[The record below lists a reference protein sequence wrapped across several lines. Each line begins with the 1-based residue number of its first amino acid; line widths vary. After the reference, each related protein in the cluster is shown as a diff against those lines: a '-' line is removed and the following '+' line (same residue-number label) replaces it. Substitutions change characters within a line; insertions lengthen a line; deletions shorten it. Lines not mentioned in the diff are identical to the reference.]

1 MNRGSLGWCFRLL
14 GFSLGLV
21 GLIGSGSIVEAQEPL
36 TEEELSPLMTEV
48 RFIVQDAELH
58 IDARYWPD
66 LGEDLDKLFPM
77 FRRVEA
83 FWEARGTE
91 SAVGFTQ
98 EAIEAL
104 REIGAAGIAMEQGP
118 ARAGIRSLR
127 AGCQSCH
134 EAHREEEGDGYRIK
148 AGS

>member
-1 MNRGSLGWCFRLL
+1 MSRLSSASSLWLMVLAVC
-14 GFSLGLV
+14 
-21 GLIGSGSIVEAQEPL
+21 LIAFTGSGMTVGAQEPL
-36 TEEELSPLMTEV
+36 TEEELGPLMTEV
-48 RFIVQDAELH
+48 RFIVGDAELH

-83 FWEARGTE
+83 FWEARGTD
-91 SAVGFTQ
+91 SAVGFVQ
-98 EAIEAL
+98 EAIAAL

-118 ARAGIRSLR
+118 ARAGIRTLR
-127 AGCQSCH
+127 AVCQSCH
-134 EAHREEEGDGYRIK
+134 EAHREEAGDGYQIK

>member
-1 MNRGSLGWCFRLL
+1 M
-14 GFSLGLV
+14 GLV

-118 ARAGIRSLR
+118 ARTGIRSLR
-127 AGCQSCH
+127 AVCQSCH